1 MSCPRVSIIV
11 PVYNAEKFLADC
23 LGSIA
28 GQSMAD
34 FEALLVD
41 DGSTDGSLGV
51 CRRFASVDCRFKV
64 LEQENAGAA
73 AARNHALGEAC
84 GDWLMFVDSD
94 DLIANDCM
102 ERLLTVA
109 ESSSCDI
116 ALGGYGAFKGDAAV
130 FEFIGPSFR
139 ETCMTPADALAKIL
153 YQDGLDIAPWGKLFR
168 RELFDGV
175 RFPKLRSSED
185 VATIYKPFLKARSVA
200 LLKDSG
206 YRYRLVSGTLS
217 YSEHEAEAW
226 DVMRKA
232 ADEILEHFPELYRP
246 CCCRRLSF
254 AFHVFLI
261 AGDRD
266 VAAKTWREVLATRK
280 DVLFD
285 ISARKKARIA
295 AALSFCGRRV
305 TYGIGKM
312 MKFSR

>member
-1 MSCPRVSIIV
+1 MSYPRVSIIV
-11 PVYNAEKFLADC
+11 PVYNAEKFLTDC
-23 LGSIA
+23 LRTIA
-28 GQSMAD
+28 GQTMAD
-34 FEALLVD
+34 FEVLLVD

-51 CRRFASVDCRFKV
+51 CRRFASADSRFKV

-73 AARNHALGEAC
+73 AARNYALDEAC
-84 GDWLMFVDSD
+84 GEWLMFIDSD
-94 DLIANDCM
+94 DLITADYA
-102 ERLLTVA
+102 ERLLVAA
-109 ESSSCDI
+109 ESAGCDI
-116 ALGGYGAFKGDAAV
+116 ALGGYGAFRGDATV
-130 FEFIGPSFR
+130 FEFVGPSSW
-139 ETCMTPADALAKIL
+139 ETSMTPAYALAKIL

-185 VATIYKPFLKARSVA
+185 LGTIYKPFLKARSVA

-206 YRYRLVSGTLS
+206 YRYRLVSGSLS
-217 YSEHEAEAW
+217 YSDYEVEAW
-226 DVMRKA
+226 GVMRKA

-254 AFHVFLI
+254 AYHVFLI
-261 AGDRD
+261 SGDRD
-266 VAAKTWREVLATRK
+266 VAANTWREVLETRK
-280 DVLFD
+280 VVLFD
-285 ISARKKARIA
+285 ASARKKARFA